1 VAHAWIAGSAATIEA
16 AVAEAARLL
25 GLSRLPAIA
34 GLGTD
39 IAGARAAIALAQRLS
54 GVIDHMHSDA
64 LLRDLDVMREAGVM
78 VTTVNEARLR
88 ADTLLVIGPG
98 PFTRPELTRD
108 LLAAPAAREI
118 GDDVRRRVF
127 WLCPGR
133 HHLQVM
139 PADTDVRKI
148 GRGTG
153 ELPALLAALRARMA
167 GRPLS
172 RPPVAAKTLDA
183 LAADLQAARFG
194 VAVWS
199 AAELDALVIEMMCGL
214 VDDLNARTRF
224 SGLAVPPPDNA
235 AGVLQACGWTT
246 GLPMRTGFGRGRPE
260 HDPWRFDASRLVASR
275 EADCVLWISAYGAAT
290 PPWHADVPMI
300 AMTATDTHF
309 RAPPRV
315 HIEVGCPGRDHDAV
329 EYLAKTATLAAVAAS
344 APRDT
349 ISVAQ
354 AIAHIASAL
363 TGARHADVH

>member
-1 VAHAWIAGSAATIEA
+1 VAHAWIAGSAATVEA

-25 GLSRLPAIA
+25 GASRLPAVV

-39 IAGARAAIALAQRLS
+39 VAGARAAIALAQRLG

-78 VTTVNEARLR
+78 VTTLNEARLR

-108 LLAAPAAREI
+108 LLAAPTAPEI
-118 GDDVRRRVF
+118 GDVKRRVF

-133 HHLQVM
+133 HAPAT
-139 PADTDVRKI
+139 PADADVRTI
-148 GRGTG
+148 GRSAD

-167 GRPLS
+167 GRSVNRSPA
-172 RPPVAAKTLDA
+172 AAKTLDA

-199 AAELDALVIEMMCGL
+199 AAELDPLVIEMLCGL

-235 AGVLQACGWTT
+235 AGVLQVCGWTT
-246 GLPMRTGFGRGRPE
+246 GMPMRTGFGRGRPE
-260 HDPWRFDASRLVASR
+260 HDPWRFDAARLVASR
-275 EADCVLWISAYGAAT
+275 ETDCVLWISAYGGAT
-290 PPWHADVPMI
+290 PPWPADVPMI
-300 AMTATDTHF
+300 AMTAKDVRF

-315 HIEVGCPGRDHDAV
+315 QIEVGRPGIDHDAV
-329 EYLAKTATLAAVAAS
+329 EHLAKTATLAVVAAS
-344 APRDT
+344 EPRDT

-354 AIAHIASAL
+354 AIAAIASAL
-363 TGARHADVH
+363 TGARYADVH

>member
-16 AVAEAARLL
+16 AVVEAARLL
-25 GLSRLPAIA
+25 GASRLPAIV

-39 IAGARAAIALAQRLS
+39 IAGVRAAIALAERLG

-64 LLRDLDVMREAGVM
+64 LLRDLDVMREAGM
-78 VTTVNEARLR
+78 IATTVNEARLR

-98 PFTRPELTRD
+98 PFTRPELARD
-108 LLAAPAAREI
+108 LLAAPAAPEI
-118 GDDVRRRVF
+118 GDVKRRVF

-133 HHLQVM
+133 HAPAT
-139 PADTDVRKI
+139 PADADVRLI
-148 GRGTG
+148 GRRTD

-167 GRPLS
+167 GRPVH
-172 RPPVAAKTLDA
+172 RAPVAAKTLDA

-199 AAELDALVIEMMCGL
+199 AAELDALVIEMLCGL

-235 AGVLQACGWTT
+235 AGVLQACGWMT
-246 GLPMRTGFGRGRPE
+246 GLPVRTGFGRGRPE
-260 HDPWRFDASRLVASR
+260 HDPWRFDATRLVASH
-275 EADCVLWISAYGAAT
+275 EADCVVWISAYGGAM

-300 AMTATDTHF
+300 AMTAKDTRF

-315 HIEVGCPGRDHDAV
+315 HIEVGRPGRDHDAV
-329 EYLAKTATLAAVAAS
+329 EHLAKTGTLAAVAAS